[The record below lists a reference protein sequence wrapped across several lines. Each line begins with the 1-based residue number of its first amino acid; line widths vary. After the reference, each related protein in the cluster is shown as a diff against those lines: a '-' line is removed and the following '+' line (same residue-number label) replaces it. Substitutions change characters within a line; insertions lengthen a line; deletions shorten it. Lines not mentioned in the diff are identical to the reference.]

1 MRYLSKTDNSAVLS
15 SEWQYPRDARK
26 IRQALLEEQQ
36 HYCAYSER
44 YVQGTDSCDVEH
56 FDPRL
61 KGCKDDGYWNWY
73 SVLHWVNSHKPRKIA
88 PFLPILMPH
97 DPTLSQR
104 VKYEDGQFS
113 PSEEE
118 DREAD
123 NLIKFLGWNRPE
135 LARDRSNHVR
145 RIRELRT
152 FFDNDVSAFVDYL
165 RDHPEDMSFAT
176 ALEAELGIEM
186 PVGD

>member
-1 MRYLSKTDNSAVLS
+1 
-15 SEWQYPRDARK
+15 
-26 IRQALLEEQQ
+26 
-36 HYCAYSER
+36 
-44 YVQGTDSCDVEH
+44 
-56 FDPRL
+56 
-61 KGCKDDGYWNWY
+61 
-73 SVLHWVNSHKPRKIA
+73 
-88 PFLPILMPH
+88 MPH

-104 VKYEDGQFS
+104 VKYKDGQFS

-118 DREAD
+118 DREPD

-152 FFDNDVSAFVDYL
+152 FFDNDVSAFVHYL

-186 PVGD
+186 PVGE